1 MPAFQWSQRAFLQA
15 TVVVEYGGS
24 LYAVDHHS
32 RCLETAEIIG
42 LVEVHKCNAE
52 GKGHSH
58 QLDPAIAFL
67 QAHRKSKIK

>member
-1 MPAFQWSQRAFLQA
+1 MLAFQWNQRAFLQA
-15 TVVVEYGGS
+15 TVVVEYCCS
-24 LYAVDHHS
+24 LYAVDDDS

-58 QLDPAIAFL
+58 
-67 QAHRKSKIK
+67 